1 MSGRQGQK
9 MGNGTGEGPTTA
21 EVQGWATCFGGRC
34 GYVKG
39 IS

>member
-1 MSGRQGQK
+1 MSDRQGQK
-9 MGNGTGEGPTTA
+9 MGNGTGEGPTA

>member
-1 MSGRQGQK
+1 MSDRQGQK
-9 MGNGTGEGPTTA
+9 MGDGTGEGPTTA
-21 EVQGWATCFGGRC
+21 EVQAWATCFGRRC